1 MKKKKI
7 FKFLYLNEISILNIN
22 LKKNNNNNNNKDNN
36 LIMNNNKI

>member
-7 FKFLYLNEISILNIN
+7 CKFLYLKEISILNIN
-22 LKKNNNNNNNKDNN
+22 LKKNNNNNKDNN

>member
-7 FKFLYLNEISILNIN
+7 CKFLNLNEISILNIN
-22 LKKNNNNNNNKDNN
+22 FKKNNNIKDNN